1 MGCTQARTSH
11 TDCTHPLDWS
21 PAFFSAAG
29 STFPSIYV
37 LLDQPTGACGARAPR
52 MIFFVTPAD
61 LRRWNHWYGWYGD
74 RTNRLLMPG
83 ARIALGQNKS
93 TLCGDIGTHKHSYGR
108 ADATLAWRHILISV
122 QIGWQ
127 KSRVH
132 AGGSDGTDGQAY
144 GACYRLHGSKTT
156 KLSRLHVK

>member
-11 TDCTHPLDWS
+11 TDCTRPLVWS
-21 PAFFSAAG
+21 ETFVPAAG
-29 STFPSIYV
+29 IIFPRYYGLV
-37 LLDQPTGACGARAPR
+37 APLAGRRGARAPR
-52 MIFFVTPAD
+52 MIFLVTPAD
-61 LRRWNHWYGWYGD
+61 MRRWNHRYGWYGD

-83 ARIALGQNKS
+83 ARIPLGQNKS
-93 TLCGDIGTHKHSYGR
+93 LSCGDIGTHKHSCGR

-132 AGGSDGTDGQAY
+132 AGGSGGTDGQAY

-156 KLSRLHVK
+156 KLSRFHVK